1 MPRPHLFGPVTA
13 AFADQ
18 NLRRHRQAGDCLT
31 FGPEAGVD
39 LVTTPSDTW
48 DSLCARLPSGWRP
61 EFIALEL
68 HYSTVPPCLWS
79 APVPLVGLA
88 ADWNLLWHHSR
99 RSLRRCELV
108 LTDIT
113 GVETLGREDIHHA
126 RVANLFGCERAFLE
140 MPLDTARDIDALFI
154 GNLNPAVQRERL
166 PWLARLARLA
176 SRWNVVIRTN
186 VYGVEYRRLLCRSRV
201 VFNRG
206 IRRECNMRTFEAAAA
221 GCLLFQEAGNLEVP
235 AYFQDR
241 QECVYYDED
250 NLEALLEHYLSHED
264 ERKAIAERAQA
275 KVPQFSFENLWDGY
289 LEIIDREWP
298 GLSDRA
304 ARRPQPSGE
313 EELLGRTWQAL
324 GSRFH
329 DPGLVSALT
338 ATIVQQPTSATLHNA
353 LGLAV
358 TVARAHK
365 ERGTPAVA
373 EAAAGHFR
381 GAWECDPTHAV
392 AGLNL
397 AEALACLEDRAQ
409 AAEQA
414 RRVLALL
421 DSGQPQAPA
430 ALDAGHFPLAFDH
443 FRVEWERAAWEN
455 AGDPAAEGR
464 AKEELLR
471 WRCHTLLAELTG
483 ELGHRYE
490 AACSRPDLAPG
501 LAALGAAL
509 VRAGRP
515 AEAVPHL
522 RQAVA
527 AEPFDRDSARL
538 LFEALGAIG
547 DEDGARGWAEE
558 RRLLSRAAPQVV
570 PPEAWFAAEPATAP
584 PATGPAATT
593 PACVVWEGAF
603 EELHSLALVNRELC
617 RRLLRRGHHLSLLP
631 PQHGLSVGAP
641 ALPQDA
647 ELAAHLRRPLP
658 RPVDVHVRHTWPP
671 NFEAPAEGRWVLIQP
686 WEFGSLPVAWVD
698 PIVRQVDEV
707 WAYTRHVRDCYVRS
721 GVPEDRVHVVPLGV
735 DTELF
740 RPGAAPLPLKTGRR
754 FKFLFVGGTIRRKGI
769 DLLLEAYGRAFTA
782 RDDVCLVIKDM
793 GAGSFYKGQTAE
805 QAIAAF
811 RARPDAPEV
820 EYTDRMLSEQELA
833 GLYAACDCLAH
844 PYRGEGFG
852 LPIAEAMACGLPVI
866 VTGLGAALDFCDDNT
881 AFLVPAREVRVGQ
894 KRVGTLETV
903 DFPRLAEPDPAG
915 LEQSLRYVFEHPEV
929 ARARGHAAAEHIR
942 SRFTWDHAAAA
953 VERRLEALRHQP
965 IRRLA
970 LSRVLP
976 RAEPAPRPPVVPATA
991 ATRPVRV
998 SLCILVR
1005 EHDTGLAD
1013 SLGSAADLAD
1023 EVLVLDATGGRAAR
1037 ELAVGCGA
1045 RVVPVAWQDDG
1056 AAARNEAL
1064 RHARGDWLLWL
1075 EAGERLDSDNHQR
1088 LWALLASLGEERAA
1102 YALRRLSE
1110 GPGESFAIDQVRLL
1124 RRDPAL
1130 RWQGRVHEQV
1140 LASLGQAGY
1149 EVRPTEVVVRAPEDR
1164 GGKEARQVAERELA
1178 LLRQQEAEQPGDPWT
1193 LLHLGLAVARF
1204 GRLEEALGL
1213 LRRGLELAPPE
1224 SFARPRLFAL
1234 VARGHYQLG
1243 RLPEALAA
1251 CLAGRNDYPEDAGL
1265 LFLSGLL
1272 LQKQGNLAGAESV
1285 LRRLLALPSRPAFAG
1300 MDPGLRGYK
1309 GRHLLGE
1316 VCLGRGRAEEAEAL
1330 WRQAVA
1336 ERPDYLAGWRSLA
1349 EFLLSLSR
1357 WQELDDTLGRFR
1369 LLALNDAALLK
1380 ARAHLARG
1388 EHAEARALL
1397 EAEVARAPRSA
1408 IAWLLLSRALLAQG
1422 GEEAASERA
1431 LRAVLGLAP
1440 GHPEASRNLA
1450 ILLQRQG
1457 EGPAE
1462 PSGTGI

>member
-1 MPRPHLFGPVTA
+1 VPLFG
-13 AFADQ
+13 
-18 NLRRHRQAGDCLT
+18 G
-31 FGPEAGVD
+31 G
-39 LVTTPSDTW
+39 TP
-48 DSLCARLPSGWRP
+48 
-61 EFIALEL
+61 
-68 HYSTVPPCLWS
+68 
-79 APVPLVGLA
+79 
-88 ADWNLLWHHSR
+88 
-99 RSLRRCELV
+99 
-108 LTDIT
+108 
-113 GVETLGREDIHHA
+113 
-126 RVANLFGCERAFLE
+126 
-140 MPLDTARDIDALFI
+140 
-154 GNLNPAVQRERL
+154 
-166 PWLARLARLA
+166 
-176 SRWNVVIRTN
+176 
-186 VYGVEYRRLLCRSRV
+186 
-201 VFNRG
+201 
-206 IRRECNMRTFEAAAA
+206 
-221 GCLLFQEAGNLEVP
+221 
-235 AYFQDR
+235 
-241 QECVYYDED
+241 
-250 NLEALLEHYLSHED
+250 
-264 ERKAIAERAQA
+264 AIAE
-275 KVPQFSFENLWDGY
+275 
-289 LEIIDREWP
+289 
-298 GLSDRA
+298 A
-304 ARRPQPSGE
+304 AS
-313 EELLGRTWQAL
+313 
-324 GSRFH
+324 
-329 DPGLVSALT
+329 
-338 ATIVQQPTSATLHNA
+338 
-353 LGLAV
+353 
-358 TVARAHK
+358 
-365 ERGTPAVA
+365 
-373 EAAAGHFR
+373 GHFR
-381 GAWECDPTHAV
+381 RAWECDPTHAV

-397 AEALACLEDRAQ
+397 AEALACLGDRAQ
-409 AAEQA
+409 AAEQP

-421 DSGQPQAPA
+421 DGEQPQTPA

-443 FRVEWERAAWEN
+443 FRVEWERATWEN

-464 AKEELLR
+464 TKEELLR
-471 WRCHTLLAELTG
+471 WRCHMLLAELTG

-490 AACSRPDLAPG
+490 AAYAQPDLAPG

-509 VRAGRP
+509 ARSGRP
-515 AEAVPHL
+515 AEAIPHL

-538 LFEALGAIG
+538 LFEALGATG
-547 DEDGARGWAEE
+547 DADGARHWAEE
-558 RRLLSRAAPQVV
+558 RRLLAKAAPQVV
-570 PPEAWFAAEPATAP
+570 PSEAWFAAEPVAAP
-584 PATGPAATT
+584 PATGPVATT

-647 ELAAHLRRPLP
+647 ELAEHLGRPLP
-658 RPVDVHVRHTWPP
+658 RPAEVHVRHTWPP

-686 WEFGSLPVAWVD
+686 WEFGSLPVAWVE

-735 DTELF
+735 DTEVF
-740 RPGAAPLPLKTGRR
+740 RPGLTPLPLKTGRR

-769 DLLLEAYGRAFTA
+769 DLLLDAYGRAFTA

-793 GAGSFYKGQTAE
+793 GAGSFYQGQTAE

-820 EYTDRMLSEQELA
+820 EYIDRLLSAQELA

-866 VTGLGAALDFCDDNT
+866 VTGLGAALDFCDANT
-881 AFLVPAREVRVGQ
+881 AFLVAAREVRLAK

-903 DFPRLAEPDPAG
+903 DFPRLAEPAPAS

-942 SRFTWDHAAAA
+942 SHFTWDHVAAA
-953 VERRLEALRHQP
+953 VERRLEALRQQP

-970 LSRVLP
+970 PSRVLP
-976 RAEPAPRPPVVPATA
+976 RAEPAPQPAVGPATA

-1013 SLGSAADLAD
+1013 SLKSAADLGD

-1037 ELAVGCGA
+1037 ELVAGCGA
-1045 RVVPVAWQDDG
+1045 RVVSVAWRDDG

-1064 RHARGDWLLWL
+1064 RQARGDWLLWL

-1088 LWALLASLGEERAA
+1088 LRALLASLGEERVA

-1110 GPGESFAIDQVRLL
+1110 GRGESFAIDQVRLL

-1140 LASLGQAGY
+1140 MPALGQADY
-1149 EVRPTEVVVRAPEDR
+1149 EVRCTEVVVRAPEDR
-1164 GGKEARQVAERELA
+1164 GGKEARQAAERELA
-1178 LLRQQEAEQPGDPWT
+1178 LLRRQDAEQPGDPWT

-1224 SFARPRLFAL
+1224 SFVRPRLFAL
-1234 VARGHYQLG
+1234 VARGCYQLG
-1243 RLPEALAA
+1243 TLAEAMAA
-1251 CLAGRNDYPEDAGL
+1251 CLAGRNDYAEDADL

-1272 LQKQGNLAGAESV
+1272 LQKQGDLAGAESV
-1285 LRRLLALPSRPAFAG
+1285 LRRLLGLPLEVAFAG
-1300 MDPGLRGYK
+1300 MDSGLRGCK

-1316 VCLGRGRAEEAEAL
+1316 VCLGRGNAEEAEKL
-1330 WRQAVA
+1330 WRQAVT
-1336 ERPDYLAGWRSLA
+1336 ERPDFVAGWKSLAELLLSQGRWEVLDETLGRLRSLA
-1349 EFLLSLSR
+1349 LNEAELLR
-1357 WQELDDTLGRFR
+1357 
-1369 LLALNDAALLK
+1369 
-1380 ARAHLARG
+1380 ARAYLARG
-1388 EHAEARALL
+1388 EHVAARALL
-1397 EAEVARAPRSA
+1397 EEEVDRVPQSVT
-1408 IAWLLLSRALLAQG
+1408 AWLLLSRVLLAQG
-1422 GEEAASERA
+1422 GEVAAAERA

-1440 GHPEASRNLA
+1440 GHPEASGSLA

-1457 EGPAE
+1457 EGPPE
-1462 PSGTGI
+1462 PPQSAD